1 MNTLIK
7 LSNIIIIIII
17 VSILICWFVLN
28 CYIGKSTTSL
38 HFVNKLLLKKKI
50 FQNKI
55 VGSGIFIENC
65 Q

>member
-7 LSNIIIIIII
+7 LSSIIIII
-17 VSILICWFVLN
+17 VRILICWFVLN

-38 HFVNKLLLKKKI
+38 HFVNKLLLKKI
-50 FQNKI
+50 SQNKI